1 MVPPTDADPV
11 DAIARAWQR
20 ERPGTPV
27 ESIGIVTRIWRLAS
41 LFAEDRRRVLATQ
54 GVDAALLD
62 LLGTLRRA
70 GPPYRLTTRDLS
82 ERTGVTP
89 GAISQRLARAE
100 RDGYI
105 ARSPAG
111 RPSRAVAVT
120 LAPKGHQLVE
130 RLVDRVLGREA
141 ALVAGLSPSD
151 RSQLAQLLRQLHH
164 TVNAEVRQEP
174 YPAEGQRRTRPRSQ
188 PA

>member
-1 MVPPTDADPV
+1 VPLADADPV
-11 DAIARAWQR
+11 DAIAHAWQR

-27 ESIGIVTRIWRLAS
+27 ESIGLVTRIWRLAS
-41 LFAEDRRRVLATQ
+41 LFADDRRRLLAAQ

-70 GPPYRLTTRDLS
+70 GPPDCLTTRDRS

-105 ARSPAG
+105 TRSPTG

-120 LAPKGHQLVE
+120 LTPKGHQLVE
-130 RLVDRVLGREA
+130 RLVDRVLGRET
-141 ALVAGLSPSD
+141 ALVAGLTPSD
-151 RSQLAQLLRQLHH
+151 RSQLAELLRQLHH
-164 TVNAEVRQEP
+164 TVSAEVRQQP
-174 YPAEGQRRTRPRSQ
+174 DQAEG
-188 PA
+188 

>member
-1 MVPPTDADPV
+1 MPVAPPVTTTSRPIAASLGLGLNNLYHLDLNTPAAGGGTVPLADADPV
-11 DAIARAWQR
+11 DAIAHAWQR

-27 ESIGIVTRIWRLAS
+27 ESIGLVTRIWRLAS
-41 LFAEDRRRVLATQ
+41 LFADDRRRLLAAQ

-70 GPPYRLTTRDLS
+70 GPPYCLTTRDLS

-105 ARSPAG
+105 TRSPAG

-120 LAPKGHQLVE
+120 LTPKGHQLVE
-130 RLVDRVLGREA
+130 
-141 ALVAGLSPSD
+141 
-151 RSQLAQLLRQLHH
+151 
-164 TVNAEVRQEP
+164 
-174 YPAEGQRRTRPRSQ
+174 
-188 PA
+188 